1 MAAGTIA
8 IELYQ
13 VSRGNENKAILSGS
27 LKANPNTAEFEN
39 ITVENV
45 SSIAAC
51 GRNPVLRVGEE
62 NCLSLG
68 REAYVL
74 LSHHGEKQREIRIV
88 E

>member
-8 IELYQ
+8 IELYR

-51 GRNPVLRVGEE
+51 GRDPVLEWERKTTCHSAE
-62 NCLSLG
+62 SH
-68 REAYVL
+68 VL
-74 LSHHGEKQREIRIV
+74 LSHYGEKQREIRMV